1 MVKVGSRFQKIF
13 EEAKQHPAYWMEDL
27 RLQFLDDIY
36 EIMQE
41 QKLAQKDLAEKMGVS
56 EAYISKVFNGNVEKN
71 FTLKTLVE
79 LSRAVNAEIRITVT
93 PKESEEVDQD
103 YFQPEWENLQH
114 VPQLCNSGKD
124 DTETESLKVEPP
136 QYENPPTPEAA

>member
-27 RLQFLDDIY
+27 RLQFLNDIY

-56 EAYISKVFNGNVEKN
+56 EAYISKGFNGSEASQDCRLLQLQEQAVSAGAESGGGRGGFVAQGRGN
-71 FTLKTLVE
+71 F
-79 LSRAVNAEIRITVT
+79 SGRIYRARNDVVQLG
-93 PKESEEVDQD
+93 VDKPEGGTGDGQD
-103 YFQPEWENLQH
+103 CRWGTFP
-114 VPQLCNSGKD
+114 VKD
-124 DTETESLKVEPP
+124 RRRH
-136 QYENPPTPEAA
+136 

>member
-1 MVKVGSRFQKIF
+1 MVMEMVKTGSRFQKIF

-27 RLQFLDDIY
+27 RLQFLNDIY

-93 PKESEEVDQD
+93 PKESEGADHSEGT
-103 YFQPEWENLQH
+103 N
-114 VPQLCNSGKD
+114 
-124 DTETESLKVEPP
+124 
-136 QYENPPTPEAA
+136 